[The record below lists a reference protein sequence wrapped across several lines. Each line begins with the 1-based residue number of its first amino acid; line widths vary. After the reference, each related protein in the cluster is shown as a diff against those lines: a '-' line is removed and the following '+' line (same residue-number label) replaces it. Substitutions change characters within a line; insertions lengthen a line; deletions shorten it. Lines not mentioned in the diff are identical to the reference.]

1 MERPYDYLLIFLVG
15 IALITHLMKIIF
27 LIFNPKWM
35 LKYKTFSN
43 TKLNK
48 YQLFLYYTITIFF
61 LLGIVYKKFL

>member
-43 TKLNK
+43 TNLNK